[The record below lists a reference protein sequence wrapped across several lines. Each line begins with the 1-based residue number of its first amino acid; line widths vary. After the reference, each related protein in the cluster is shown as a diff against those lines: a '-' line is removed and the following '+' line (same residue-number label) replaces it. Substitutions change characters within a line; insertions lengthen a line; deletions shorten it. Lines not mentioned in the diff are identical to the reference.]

1 MSGLRGKPVGNTW
14 NWRPVMMPWSL
25 TQTNWRRLKVVS
37 LFLAGEVLIL
47 ARCFQF
53 CNSRI
58 VSILAS
64 CGRLSAIVPDLA
76 NRPRQL
82 VFLTPIDSQLN
93 DFLNEIHQIALLE
106 PSIVERIDED
116 LDLHAKK
123 KKLLRLADAEFL
135 AGQTLDLPKL
145 QLQLRELQIDQI
157 QLETGRPRTD
167 AYIVYL
173 FLMLRGFNGGCKDQH
188 ARLLLEESITL
199 RLWLEH
205 LGLQL
210 PPASTLSDNLNAVS
224 NQTRALIHQVQLR
237 YIVQQGL
244 DDFQKC
250 FIDSTAVEA
259 NTERPTDS
267 IILVRLI
274 ARVCTAGGNLHR
286 LDLPDMNPIGLL
298 EQQEELRRLSQQI
311 HFLSGKARG
320 EAKRK
325 KWYFQLIRRVRRLR
339 KRLLRDSGDGSP
351 ESGEPCRSATESS
364 SDGRRSPV
372 PHRSD
377 LAALEQTANVC
388 ERRIMAEEKVPIAE
402 KIISLSDSDAS
413 FIVKGGWNT
422 VVGYR
427 PQLARSGSGFV
438 AALVLPRGNAADS
451 RHLVAMVKE
460 QITNTG
466 VIPAMTSADDGYS
479 SQEGREE
486 VLGLGVKVV
495 SISGA
500 KGKRLLEAQQWKS
513 RPYRQARAER
523 SAIESLVFTLKEGF
537 EFGEMARRTHEN
549 VLAEMLEKVLAY
561 NISQIIRVRK
571 KLSESEQMERAAA

>member
-1 MSGLRGKPVGNTW
+1 VLVL
-14 NWRPVMMPWSL
+14 V
-25 TQTNWRRLKVVS
+25 RR
-37 LFLAGEVLIL
+37 
-47 ARCFQF
+47 FQI
-53 CNSRI
+53 CNSPI

-64 CGRLSAIVPDLA
+64 CGRLSATVPDLT

-82 VFLTPIDSQLN
+82 VFLTPVDSQLN
-93 DFLNEIHQIALLE
+93 DFLNEIHQIALFE
-106 PSIVERIDED
+106 PSIVECIDED

-135 AGQTLDLPKL
+135 ARQTLDLPKL
-145 QLQLRELQIDQI
+145 ELQLRELQIDKI
-157 QLETGRPRTD
+157 QLEIGRPRTD

-188 ARLLLEESITL
+188 ARLLLEESITV

-205 LGLQL
+205 LGLEL

-224 NQTRALIHQVQLR
+224 NETRALIHRVQLR
-237 YIVQQGL
+237 YIIQQGL

-267 IILVRLI
+267 TILVRLI
-274 ARVCTAGGNLHR
+274 ARVCTTGSNLHR
-286 LDLPDMNPIGLL
+286 WDLPDMNQIGLL
-298 EQQEELRRLSQQI
+298 KQLEELRRMSQQI
-311 HFLSGKARG
+311 HFLNGKARG
-320 EAKRK
+320 NAKRK
-325 KWYFQLIRRVRRLR
+325 KVYFQLLRRVRRLR
-339 KRLLRDSGDGSP
+339 KRLLRDL
-351 ESGEPCRSATESS
+351 ESVRRNLEGRADLLPSRRLVGEKALCLIAE
-364 SDGRRSPV
+364 
-372 PHRSD
+372 D
-377 LAALEQTANVC
+377 LAALEQAAQVC
-388 ERRIMAEEKVPIAE
+388 ERRVMEEEKVPMAE

-438 AALVLPRGNAADS
+438 SALVLPRGNAADS
-451 RHLVAMVKE
+451 RHLVALVKE

-466 VIPAMTSADDGYS
+466 VIPAMASADDGYS
-479 SQEGREE
+479 SQEGLEE
-486 VLGLGVKVV
+486 VQRLGVKVV

-500 KGKRLLEAQQWKS
+500 KGKKLIEAQQWKS
-513 RPYRQARAER
+513 QPYRQARAER
-523 SAIESLVFTLKEGF
+523 SAIESLVFTFKEGF
-537 EFGEMARRTHEN
+537 EFGEMVRRTHEN

-561 NISQIIRVRK
+561 SISQIIRLRK
-571 KLSESEQMERAAA
+571 KLSEPEQMERAAA

>member
-1 MSGLRGKPVGNTW
+1 M
-14 NWRPVMMPWSL
+14 
-25 TQTNWRRLKVVS
+25 
-37 LFLAGEVLIL
+37 
-47 ARCFQF
+47 
-53 CNSRI
+53 
-58 VSILAS
+58 SILAN
-64 CGRLSAIVPDLA
+64 CGRLPAIVPDLA

-93 DFLNEIHQIALLE
+93 DFLNEIHQIVRLE

-145 QLQLRELQIDQI
+145 QLQLRELKIDDI
-157 QLETGRPRTD
+157 ELEIGRPRTE

-173 FLMLRGFNGGCKDQH
+173 FLMLRGLNGGCKDQH
-188 ARLLLEESITL
+188 ARLLLQESITL

-205 LGLQL
+205 LGLEL

-224 NQTRALIHQVQLR
+224 NQTRSLIHQVQLR
-237 YIVQQGL
+237 FILQGGL

-267 IILVRLI
+267 SILVRLI
-274 ARVCTAGGNLHR
+274 ARVYSAGSNLHR
-286 LDLPDMNPIGLL
+286 VDLPDMNQIGLL

-311 HFLSGKARG
+311 HFLNAKARG

-325 KWYFQLIRRVRRLR
+325 KLYFQLLRRVRRLR
-339 KRLLRDSGDGSP
+339 KRLLRDL
-351 ESGEPCRSATESS
+351 ESV
-364 SDGRRSPV
+364 RRHFEWRADLPPS
-372 PHRSD
+372 RRLKGQEALCLIAED
-377 LAALEQTANVC
+377 LAALEQAANVC
-388 ERRIMAEEKVPIAE
+388 ERRVMEQEKVPVAD
-402 KIISLSDSDAS
+402 KIISLSDADAS

-427 PQLARSGSGFV
+427 PQLARSGGGFV
-438 AALVLPRGNAADS
+438 TGLVLPRGNAADS
-451 RHLVAMVKE
+451 PHFVTMVKE

-466 VIPAMTSADDGYS
+466 VIPSMASADDGYS
-479 SQEGREE
+479 TQQGREE
-486 VLGLGVKVV
+486 VMDLGLKVV

-500 KGKRLLEAQQWKS
+500 KGKKLIQEQQWKS
-513 RPYRQARAER
+513 KPYRQARAER
-523 SAIESLVFTLKEGF
+523 SAMESLVFTLKEGF
-537 EFGEMARRTHEN
+537 EFGEMMRRTHEN
-549 VLAEMLEKVLAY
+549 VLAEMFEKVLAY
-561 NISQIIRVRK
+561 NISQIIRMRK
-571 KLSESEQMERAAA
+571 KLSESPELQRAAA

>member
-1 MSGLRGKPVGNTW
+1 M
-14 NWRPVMMPWSL
+14 
-25 TQTNWRRLKVVS
+25 
-37 LFLAGEVLIL
+37 AGDVLIL
-47 ARCFQF
+47 ARRFQI

-64 CGRLSAIVPDLA
+64 CGRLSATVPDLA

-106 PSIVERIDED
+106 PSIVECIDED

-135 AGQTLDLPKL
+135 ASQTLDLPKL
-145 QLQLRELQIDQI
+145 ELQLRELQIDKV
-157 QLETGRPRTD
+157 QLEIGRPRTD

-188 ARLLLEESITL
+188 ARLLLEESITVK
-199 RLWLEH
+199 LWLEH
-205 LGLQL
+205 LGLEL

-224 NQTRALIHQVQLR
+224 NQTRSLIHQVQLR
-237 YIVQQGL
+237 YIVQGRL

-267 IILVRLI
+267 TILVRLI
-274 ARVCTAGGNLHR
+274 ARVCTTGSNLHR

-311 HFLSGKARG
+311 HFLTGKARAG
-320 EAKRK
+320 AKRK

-339 KRLLRDSGDGSP
+339 KRLLRDL
-351 ESGEPCRSATESS
+351 ETVRRNLE
-364 SDGRRSPV
+364 GRADLPPSR
-372 PHRSD
+372 RLMAEETLGLIADD
-377 LAALEQTANVC
+377 LAALEQAANVC
-388 ERRIMAEEKVPIAE
+388 ERRIMAEEEVPVAE

-438 AALVLPRGNAADS
+438 TALVLPRGNAADS

-486 VLGLGVKVV
+486 VLSLGVEVV

-537 EFGEMARRTHEN
+537 EFGEMARRSHEN

-571 KLSESEQMERAAA
+571 KLSELEQMERAAA

>member
-1 MSGLRGKPVGNTW
+1 M
-14 NWRPVMMPWSL
+14 
-25 TQTNWRRLKVVS
+25 
-37 LFLAGEVLIL
+37 LIL
-47 ARCFQF
+47 VRRAQI
-53 CNSRI
+53 CNTLI
-58 VSILAS
+58 VSTLAS
-64 CGRLSAIVPDLA
+64 CQKLPATVPDLA

-82 VFLTPIDSQLN
+82 VFLTPLNSQLN
-93 DFLNEIHQIALLE
+93 DFLNEVHQIARLE

-123 KKLLRLADAEFL
+123 KKLLRLIDAQFL
-135 AGQTLDLPKL
+135 AGQTPDLPQL
-145 QLQLRELQIDQI
+145 QLQLRELKLDDIE
-157 QLETGRPRTD
+157 LEEGRPRTE

-173 FLMLRGFNGGCKDQH
+173 FLMLRGLVGGCKDQH
-188 ARLLLEESITL
+188 ARLLQEESITL
-199 RLWLEH
+199 KLWLNH
-205 LGLQL
+205 LGLEL
-210 PPASTLSDNLNAVS
+210 PPASTLSENLNAVS
-224 NQTRALIHQVQLR
+224 NPTRDLIHQVQLR
-237 YIVQQGL
+237 WILEQGL

-250 FIDSTAVEA
+250 FIDSTAVQA

-286 LDLPDMNPIGLL
+286 LDLPDIPIGLL

-320 EAKRK
+320 ETKRK

-339 KRLLRDSGDGSP
+339 KRLLRDLETLRQNLENRVDLPPSRRLM
-351 ESGEPCRSATESS
+351 GEEAL
-364 SDGRRSPV
+364 GLIAA
-372 PHRSD
+372 D

-402 KIISLSDSDAS
+402 KIISLSDLDAS

-438 AALVLPRGNAADS
+438 SALVLPQGNAADS

-479 SQEGREE
+479 SKQGLEE
-486 VLGLGVKVV
+486 VQGLGVKVV

-500 KGKRLLEAQQWKS
+500 KGKKLFEARQWKS
-513 RPYRQARAER
+513 KPYREARAER

-537 EFGEMARRTHEN
+537 EFGQMARRNHEN
-549 VLAEMLEKVLAY
+549 VHAEMLEKVLAY
-561 NISQIIRVRK
+561 NVSQIIRVRK
-571 KLSESEQMERAAA
+571 KLLELQSQAAA

>member
-1 MSGLRGKPVGNTW
+1 VGQFFW
-14 NWRPVMMPWSL
+14 
-25 TQTNWRRLKVVS
+25 Q
-37 LFLAGEVLIL
+37 GDVLIL
-47 ARCFQF
+47 ARRFQI
-53 CNSRI
+53 CNSPI

-64 CGRLSAIVPDLA
+64 CGRLSATVPDLA

-93 DFLNEIHQIALLE
+93 DFLNEIHQIALFE
-106 PSIVERIDED
+106 PSIVECIDED

-135 AGQTLDLPKL
+135 ASQTLDLPKL
-145 QLQLRELQIDQI
+145 ELQLRELQIDKI
-157 QLETGRPRTD
+157 QLEIGRPRTD

-188 ARLLLEESITL
+188 ARLLLEESITVK
-199 RLWLEH
+199 LWLEH
-205 LGLQL
+205 LGLEL

-224 NQTRALIHQVQLR
+224 NQTRRLIHQVQLR
-237 YIVQQGL
+237 YIVQGRL

-267 IILVRLI
+267 TILVRLI
-274 ARVCTAGGNLHR
+274 ARVCTTGSNLHR

-298 EQQEELRRLSQQI
+298 KQQEELRRLSQQI
-311 HFLSGKARG
+311 HFLTGKARAG
-320 EAKRK
+320 AKRK

-339 KRLLRDSGDGSP
+339 KRLLRDL
-351 ESGEPCRSATESS
+351 ETVRRNLE
-364 SDGRRSPV
+364 GRADLPPSR
-372 PHRSD
+372 RLMAEETLGLIADD
-377 LAALEQTANVC
+377 LAALEQAANVC
-388 ERRIMAEEKVPIAE
+388 ERRIMAEEEVPVAE

-438 AALVLPRGNAADS
+438 TALVLPRGNAADS

-466 VIPAMTSADDGYS
+466 VIPAMTSTDDGYS

-486 VLGLGVKVV
+486 VLGLGVEVV

-537 EFGEMARRTHEN
+537 EFGKMSRRSHEN

-561 NISQIIRVRK
+561 NISQIILVRK
-571 KLSESEQMERAAA
+571 KLSELEQMERAAA